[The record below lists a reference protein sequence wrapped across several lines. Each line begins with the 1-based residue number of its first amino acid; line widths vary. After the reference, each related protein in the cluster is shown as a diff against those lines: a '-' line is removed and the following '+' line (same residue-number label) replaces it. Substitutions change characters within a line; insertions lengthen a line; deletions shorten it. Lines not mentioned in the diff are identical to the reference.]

1 VKYRKLGRSGLK
13 LSAIGLGSYLTI
25 GDGLDETRSR
35 DTVRRAYELGV
46 NFFDTADAY
55 GRGAVEE
62 MLGKCLREFERSS
75 YVLATKVWAP
85 MGPGPNDKGLSA
97 KHIRHGCEAGLKRLG
112 TDFIDLYQCH
122 RPDPETPLDET
133 IRAMEDLARQGK
145 IIHWGVSEWPAGLIA
160 EAQGVARSIGCRP
173 MTSNQPRYSLLY
185 RDPEVEVIPQCERE
199 GIGLVNFSPLAHG
212 VLTGKYV
219 PGQPPRKGTRASD
232 PERNQVMM
240 KLYWQEEKLQKAQ
253 SMKAVAQEAGLAP
266 AQLALAWCLRL
277 PIVASAIIGATSVG
291 QIEENLKAA
300 ELTLSEDLLKKLDEI
315 FPPPVK
321 LGP

>member
-1 VKYRKLGRSGLK
+1 
-13 LSAIGLGSYLTI
+13 
-25 GDGLDETRSR
+25 
-35 DTVRRAYELGV
+35 
-46 NFFDTADAY
+46 
-55 GRGAVEE
+55 
-62 MLGKCLREFERSS
+62 MMGKCLKELERSS
-75 YVLATKVWAP
+75 YVLATKLWAP
-85 MGPGPNDKGLSA
+85 MGPGPNDRGLSA
-97 KHIRHGCEAGLKRLG
+97 KHVRHACEASLKRLG
-112 TDFIDLYQCH
+112 LDFIDLYQCH

-145 IIHWGVSEWPAGLIA
+145 VIYWGVSEWPAGLMA

-173 MTSNQPRYSLLY
+173 MTSNQPRYNLLY

-212 VLTGKYV
+212 VLTGKYA
-219 PGQPPRKGTRASD
+219 PRQPPRKGTRASD

-240 KLYWQEEKLQKAQ
+240 KLYWQEEKLKKAQ
-253 SMKAVAQEAGLAP
+253 AMRTVAQEAGLKP
-266 AQLALAWCLRL
+266 SQLALAWCLRR
-277 PIVASAIIGATSVG
+277 PIVASSIIGATSVA

-300 ELTLSEDLLKKLDEI
+300 EVTLSEDLLKKLDEL